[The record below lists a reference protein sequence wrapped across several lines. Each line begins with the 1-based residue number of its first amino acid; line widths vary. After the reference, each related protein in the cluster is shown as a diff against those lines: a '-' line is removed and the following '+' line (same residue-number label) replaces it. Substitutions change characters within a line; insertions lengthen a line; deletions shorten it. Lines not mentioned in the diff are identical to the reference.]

1 MPGSVRQSNRPER
14 GEADVLFQP
23 DFGRFP
29 AFVADANAPCRDHI
43 KIIICSRPWD
53 VVTGNTN
60 ILTEKET
67 IMQSILV
74 PLDFSTMTEDV
85 LEMARIFARIFRGE
99 IHLIH
104 VLRVDPSLTGYLPE
118 PSLVEEPV
126 PVHCGKAFALL
137 QEQVRHL
144 HNAGYRCSSSLYE
157 GEIVEAIL
165 QKSRDMEADLIIV
178 GARNKGKLQR
188 FVLGSVSNGVLKRAL
203 CPVMVVPA
211 ETGPKGK

>member
-29 AFVADANAPCRDHI
+29 AFVTDANAPCRDHI
-43 KIIICSRPWD
+43 EIIICSRPWD

-74 PLDFSTMTEDV
+74 PLDFSTLTEAV
-85 LEMARIFARIFRGE
+85 LEMAKLLATTFDGE

-104 VLRVDPSLTGYLPE
+104 VLRVDPSLTGYLPG

-126 PVHCGKAFALL
+126 PVHCGRAFALL
-137 QEQVRHL
+137 QEQVHL
-144 HNAGYRCSSSLYE
+144 LREAGYRCSASLYE

-165 QKSRDMEADLIIV
+165 LKARDMEADLIIV
-178 GARNKGKLQR
+178 GARNKGTLQR
-188 FVLGSVSNGVLKRAL
+188 FILGSVSNGVLKRAL
-203 CPVMVVPA
+203 CPVMVVPGK
-211 ETGPKGK
+211 TGQKGK